1 MNPIHKLIFI
11 VVFLLIALAVGPV
24 FSIWSLNTLFG
35 TAIDIN
41 WQSYL
46 SALWLQVLV
55 MGATQ

>member
-11 VVFLLIALAVGPV
+11 VVFLFVALAIGPV

>member
-11 VVFLLIALAVGPV
+11 VVFLFVALAFGPV
-24 FSIWSLNTLFG
+24 FSIWSINTLFG

-46 SALWLQVLV
+46 SALWIQVLV
-55 MGATQ
+55 MGASS